1 MAGGLIAL
9 LDDISGLAKL
19 AAASVDDVVG
29 HAAKVSVKSAGI
41 LIDDTAVT
49 PRYVVGLDPK
59 RELPIIG
66 RIARGSLI
74 NKLVFLLPIALFLSF
89 FAGWAITPLLMLG
102 GCYLAYE
109 GTEKVFESVFH
120 RGDHG
125 GTDAGDTGAT
135 SSEALENA
143 KVASAIRTD
152 FILSAEIMVLALA
165 AVPDGGFWNR
175 AAVLAIV
182 GILVTLGVYG
192 VVALIV
198 KADDI
203 GLAMARG
210 ATGLR
215 RRLGLGIV
223 KAMPPFLDTLAKVG
237 TAAMIWVG
245 GGIITHG
252 LETLGAP
259 RPGHLIH
266 GLSNRVAEAAP
277 VAKGLL
283 GWVVEAA
290 CFGLVGLAV
299 GLALLP
305 IVSYLLAPLA
315 NLVRKARS
323 RPAV

>member
-9 LDDISGLAKL
+9 LDDIAGLAKL

-102 GCYLAYE
+102 GCYLVYE
-109 GTEKVFESVFH
+109 GTEKVFESLFH
-120 RGDHG
+120 RGDHA
-125 GTDAGDTGAT
+125 GTDAGDTRAT

-223 KAMPPFLDTLAKVG
+223 KAMPPFLDALAKVG

-259 RPGHLIH
+259 RPGHLIQD
-266 GLSNRVAEAAP
+266 LSHSAAEAAP
-277 VAKGLL
+277 VAKGLV
-283 GWVVEAA
+283 GWAVEAA

>member
-9 LDDISGLAKL
+9 LDDIAGLAKL

-59 RELPIIG
+59 RELPIIA

-74 NKLVFLLPIALFLSF
+74 NKLVFLLPIALLLSF

-109 GTEKVFESVFH
+109 GAEKVFETLFH
-120 RGDHG
+120 PGHG
-125 GTDAGDTGAT
+125 AEEAKAKGRARSA
-135 SSEALENA
+135 EALEDA
-143 KVASAIRTD
+143 KVASAVRTD

-165 AVPDGGFWNR
+165 AVPGGGFWNR
-175 AAVLAIV
+175 AAVLALV
-182 GILVTLGVYG
+182 GTLVTLGVYG

-215 RRLGLGIV
+215 RRLGLGLV
-223 KAMPPFLDTLAKVG
+223 RAMPPFLNALAIVG

-245 GGIITHG
+245 GGILTHG
-252 LETLGAP
+252 LETLGVEQ
-259 RPGHLIH
+259 PGHLIH
-266 GLSNRVAEAAP
+266 ALSQAASEAAP
-277 VAKGLL
+277 FAKGLV
-283 GWVVEAA
+283 GWAVEAA
-290 CFGLVGLAV
+290 CFGVVGLAV
-299 GLALLP
+299 GLLLIP
-305 IVSYLLAPLA
+305 VVSHLLAPAAAL
-315 NLVRKARS
+315 LRGGGR
-323 RPAV
+323 RPAG